1 MDRKRGRPRLQRDS
15 SPPSSRTRSKSPA
28 FGSGRDSAVLKRGRG
43 RKTETPSEEIESS
56 SQSSTP
62 KKQLRAKKEKL
73 PVVIDDSD
81 ENDEVAD
88 INLEVKRRSTRI
100 ATARYRNTP
109 TPIENNTKRS
119 VSRTISSLAKE
130 ESEEDES
137 EAPAPI
143 DLGIYSKPWVNG
155 IIFFILLELPIVLH
169 LIAAQGTWNWSALW
183 SAFKK
188 PATYVNV
195 PSLLILIGV
204 RIAIV
209 LISILP
215 FGRIVSFSDRTYKFN
230 GILSAVIIVSVLIG
244 VELKNSTA
252 LALIFT
258 NLDRFLYIGMIRNLS
273 VAVITFLHAKHRS
286 TSVENSYGQSGKF
299 VIDFVAGRELN
310 PVFLNRIDVKRVV
323 YNESLIW
330 LLIINIT
337 LLFKNVTVPVIE
349 SASDGSPINEL
360 IKQTYKNLLFVIQ
373 NSEYNLAALVV
384 STFLIIYALDSLVYE
399 HHLAS
404 SYQIN
409 EEGCG
414 AELLLRLASIPFL
427 VSLLPRF
434 LFTQNV
440 QVCSCALAAIGL
452 FFILGLVIKRCS
464 NCLKYEYHLH
474 PSDPKFK
481 DLITLPT
488 FQNRRLIIS
497 RWWSKIRQPNLF
509 GEVLIHT
516 ALLLTLAYKF
526 DLASFVGI
534 IAILA
539 YLVYR
544 SVGINRKNALKY
556 ESSWGRYVATI
567 KYNLLPR
574 VY

>member
-1 MDRKRGRPRLQRDS
+1 MDRKRGRPKAQRDA
-15 SPPSSRTRSKSPA
+15 SPPASRTRSKSPA
-28 FGSGRDSAVLKRGRG
+28 RTSGRDSAVLRRGRG
-43 RKTETPSEEIESS
+43 RKTETPSEEIDSS

-62 KKQLRAKKEKL
+62 KKQLRPKKEKL

-81 ENDEVAD
+81 ENENDEVAD

-100 ATARYRNTP
+100 AAAQYRNTP
-109 TPIENNTKRS
+109 TPIETKRS
-119 VSRTISSLAKE
+119 VSRTISSMAKE
-130 ESEEDES
+130 DSEDES
-137 EAPAPI
+137 ETPSV

-155 IIFFILLELPIVLH
+155 IIFFLLLELPIILH
-169 LIAAQGTWNWSALW
+169 LIAAQGSWNLSAIWSA
-183 SAFKK
+183 SKN
-188 PATYVNV
+188 PETYINIS
-195 PSLLILIGV
+195 SLLILVGV
-204 RIAIV
+204 RIVIV
-209 LISILP
+209 GISILP
-215 FGRIVSFSDRTYKFN
+215 FGRIVSFADRTYKFN
-230 GILSAVIIVSVLIG
+230 GILSAVIIISALIG
-244 VELKNSTA
+244 VELKNSSA

-258 NLDRFLYIGMIRNLS
+258 NLDRFLYIGMIRNLV
-273 VAVITFLHAKHRS
+273 VAVLTFFHAKHRS

-310 PVFLNRIDVKRVV
+310 PLFLNRIDVKRVV

-337 LLFKNVTVPVIE
+337 LLFKNVTVPLIE
-349 SASDGSPINEL
+349 SASEASPIGEL
-360 IKQTYKNLLFVIQ
+360 IKQTYRNLLFVIQ
-373 NSEYNLAALVV
+373 NSEYNLAALVI

-440 QVCSCALAAIGL
+440 QVCSCALAVIGL

-509 GEVLIHT
+509 GEILIHT

-526 DLASFVGI
+526 DLASIIGI

-556 ESSWGRYVATI
+556 ESSWARYVATI